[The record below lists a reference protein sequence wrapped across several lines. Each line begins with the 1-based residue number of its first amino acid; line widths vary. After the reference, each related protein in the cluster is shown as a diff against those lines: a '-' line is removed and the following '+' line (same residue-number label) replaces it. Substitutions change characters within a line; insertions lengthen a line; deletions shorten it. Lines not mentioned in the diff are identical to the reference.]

1 MLIALSMSVGL
12 LQINIAAA
20 ETEEAG
26 AQSQPVLQDNSDMS
40 IEGSDSVG
48 MLLSDAFSEAEE
60 KSSKMEEQGAY
71 VSDLVISG
79 NQAVA
84 TYYTEKDAD
93 VVVAIYDE
101 ETKQMLASGKASVP
115 KGEET
120 QTVTVPIE
128 GNMPQ
133 YFNASAFI
141 LDSKSHEPLCE
152 AYSTN
157 LYNRA
162 MQELENSTV
171 ADYNPEQV
179 LNLDEN
185 EATNFVVYGEGT
197 KIIDYSTD
205 VNQVTDNGNGRY
217 TITNADSDFTSL
229 QEGDIFSYS
238 NEDGSVLIAKVKSI
252 AIDGTTVTVT
262 EDADI
267 ELDNVF
273 DYVKVEGGVKNP
285 MQQEAELHTESR
297 AATLEGS
304 ASVTASVDKK
314 IEGGNPLDGSKKGS
328 FSIKGSLKIDGYV
341 KAYISLKSQY
351 IEAKVSISL
360 SGEVELKGSIKAK
373 ELELMPTAPYLTI
386 CPRVFM
392 QIKPVFVAE
401 FAASLKTSVTISA
414 AAGIKYDSGSGAK
427 NTSERP
433 ALQGEFKAE
442 GTLFIGFKPV
452 AEVFIISD
460 KVGGASVSAQAGLKL
475 ALSYTKEASTGATSK
490 HQCKN
495 CLSRKL
501 SAEFKIDAEIEV
513 VNKVVFKANIVKLS
527 FPNILECYYSKDYNE
542 FAWKACPHKAYKI
555 TAKAKD
561 EKGKAVDGVTISGQ
575 GVDLK
580 AVTDASGM
588 AAFFLPD
595 GTYNLVF
602 TKGKNNVTLQ
612 LVVEGKAKE
621 VAVTMK
627 IGDVKIIA
635 SGKYEGQFWEVDE
648 NGLLV
653 VSMEGSSSDNRS
665 WRYYRDSIKA
675 VIIENGIVSIGSKAF
690 YYYTGL
696 TSITLPAG
704 LTSIGKT
711 AFYGCTG
718 LTSITLP
725 AGLTSIGEGAFKGC
739 TGLTS
744 ITLPAGLT
752 SIGEDAFKGCEKL
765 SDIYYEG
772 NETSWMA
779 IDIGGQGNSALRSAT
794 KHFNYEYSSEDKSV
808 SSMHL
813 YSVSGSLDDSTIG
826 FSGTIYLKDGMK
838 ASNEEWAS
846 IVNGIKWSV
855 SDTSIVDNITC
866 QWPEVLGETS
876 SLSLIL
882 GVTPKS
888 AGTVTITGTFPD
900 GIQVTC
906 TVTVNAAN
914 AVNAAAVDVPALVD
928 AAVDNIPVMDAAD
941 TVNADELQTPAI
953 IDRFHYYLPGW
964 EMEKMKTENYSSDY
978 GFISDYF
985 SKILHDFRKRGYA
998 DIMDQYFILDSSLSG
1013 RDTKAIKKTMSGL
1026 LKLLHPDLNVTKE
1039 EIQEYLEFAMEGRMR
1054 VKEQLKRRG
1063 GLEFFGANF
1072 RYVDKESQMA
1082 KQVFLKEMVNG
1093 AGSMIAPLDI
1103 GEVYTVITKEDR
1115 MFPVKIETNVITG
1128 GGTYQIT
1135 GRPSAE
1141 AKETIKNVYNYVKSN
1156 SGNMG
1161 IANIIEENTFATE
1174 LIDENASGG
1183 NTEIGS
1189 AFYLSMISVF
1199 LKKPLKSKTVILGSM
1214 TVNGNLIKTANLYE
1228 KLEYIAE
1235 QGAKTVYV
1243 PLINQPDAITMP
1255 GEIWNLKNFKPLDAL
1270 CEYIWNGFDAQ
1281 ADRVDV
1287 KLHTNEFGLI
1297 NMISI
1302 VDNGTGI
1309 AYEELGD
1316 KFKPFNDSKKYDSS
1330 KKVNHS
1336 LPHGRQGIGRL
1347 TFFAFAQ
1354 RARWN
1359 TVYEKDGNKYEYYI
1373 DMEKDSLNQYDDN
1386 GGRTPK
1392 TTEKDVGTEVIF
1404 TQIQQFSKEDIVE
1417 RIKTE
1422 FFGFWN

>member
-392 QIKPVFVAE
+392 QIKPVFVVE

-414 AAGIKYDSGSGAK
+414 AAGIKYDSESGAK

-495 CLSRKL
+495 CLSGKL

-635 SGKYEGQFWEVDE
+635 SRKYEGQFWEVDE

-696 TSITLPAG
+696 TSITLPEG
-704 LTSIGKT
+704 LTSISCYT
-711 AFYGCTG
+711 
-718 LTSITLP
+718 
-725 AGLTSIGEGAFKGC
+725 
-739 TGLTS
+739 
-744 ITLPAGLT
+744 
-752 SIGEDAFKGCEKL
+752 
-765 SDIYYEG
+765 
-772 NETSWMA
+772 
-779 IDIGGQGNSALRSAT
+779 
-794 KHFNYEYSSEDKSV
+794 
-808 SSMHL
+808 
-813 YSVSGSLDDSTIG
+813 
-826 FSGTIYLKDGMK
+826 FSG
-838 ASNEEWAS
+838 
-846 IVNGIKWSV
+846 
-855 SDTSIVDNITC
+855 
-866 QWPEVLGETS
+866 
-876 SLSLIL
+876 
-882 GVTPKS
+882 
-888 AGTVTITGTFPD
+888 F
-900 GIQVTC
+900 
-906 TVTVNAAN
+906 
-914 AVNAAAVDVPALVD
+914 
-928 AAVDNIPVMDAAD
+928 
-941 TVNADELQTPAI
+941 
-953 IDRFHYYLPGW
+953 
-964 EMEKMKTENYSSDY
+964 
-978 GFISDYF
+978 
-985 SKILHDFRKRGYA
+985 
-998 DIMDQYFILDSSLSG
+998 
-1013 RDTKAIKKTMSGL
+1013 
-1026 LKLLHPDLNVTKE
+1026 
-1039 EIQEYLEFAMEGRMR
+1039 
-1054 VKEQLKRRG
+1054 
-1063 GLEFFGANF
+1063 
-1072 RYVDKESQMA
+1072 
-1082 KQVFLKEMVNG
+1082 
-1093 AGSMIAPLDI
+1093 
-1103 GEVYTVITKEDR
+1103 
-1115 MFPVKIETNVITG
+1115 
-1128 GGTYQIT
+1128 
-1135 GRPSAE
+1135 
-1141 AKETIKNVYNYVKSN
+1141 
-1156 SGNMG
+1156 
-1161 IANIIEENTFATE
+1161 
-1174 LIDENASGG
+1174 
-1183 NTEIGS
+1183 
-1189 AFYLSMISVF
+1189 
-1199 LKKPLKSKTVILGSM
+1199 
-1214 TVNGNLIKTANLYE
+1214 
-1228 KLEYIAE
+1228 
-1235 QGAKTVYV
+1235 
-1243 PLINQPDAITMP
+1243 
-1255 GEIWNLKNFKPLDAL
+1255 
-1270 CEYIWNGFDAQ
+1270 
-1281 ADRVDV
+1281 
-1287 KLHTNEFGLI
+1287 
-1297 NMISI
+1297 
-1302 VDNGTGI
+1302 
-1309 AYEELGD
+1309 
-1316 KFKPFNDSKKYDSS
+1316 
-1330 KKVNHS
+1330 
-1336 LPHGRQGIGRL
+1336 
-1347 TFFAFAQ
+1347 
-1354 RARWN
+1354 
-1359 TVYEKDGNKYEYYI
+1359 
-1373 DMEKDSLNQYDDN
+1373 
-1386 GGRTPK
+1386 
-1392 TTEKDVGTEVIF
+1392 
-1404 TQIQQFSKEDIVE
+1404 
-1417 RIKTE
+1417 
-1422 FFGFWN
+1422 